1 MSMRTVMSVAN
12 VAAVWGKQA
21 RATTPQRNFRIE
33 GTTAY
38 SYATPIGW
46 RMGWGVVMNITSYT
60 KTTHRHSQALWRN
73 AVPSSRST
81 EKVYMVDNIPM
92 GWRGEVTPEFVAG
105 NYAQRI
111 DELTAQLARRK
122 SDGQLARNWLRWKGA
137 DGLSLAKEAAA
148 IETQELRDAKARL
161 LAEIS
166 RLGQIVGSLPDEVA
180 NQLC

>member
-12 VAAVWGKQA
+12 VAAVWGKQE

-46 RMGWGVVMNITSYT
+46 RMDWGVVMNVTRYSNTTS
-60 KTTHRHSQALWRN
+60 RHSSALWQN
-73 AVPSSRST
+73 AVSSLQAT
-81 EKVYMVDNIPM
+81 EKVHMVDNIPM
-92 GWRGEVTPEFVAG
+92 GWRGEVTQEFVAG
-105 NYAQRI
+105 NYAQQI
-111 DELTAQLARRK
+111 DKLTAQLARRK
-122 SDGQLARNWLRWKGA
+122 SDGQLARNWLRWKGF
-137 DGLSLAKEAAA
+137 DGLRLAQEAAA
-148 IETQELRDAKARL
+148 VETQELRDAKARL

-180 NQLC
+180 NNLC

>member
-1 MSMRTVMSVAN
+1 MKTVMSAAN
-12 VAAVWGKQA
+12 VAAVWGKQE

-38 SYATPIGW
+38 SCATPIGW
-46 RMGWGVVMNITSYT
+46 RMGWGVVMNVTSYT
-60 KTTHRHSQALWRN
+60 QTTHRHSRALWRN
-73 AVPSSRST
+73 AVPSSRAT
-81 EKVYMVDNIPM
+81 EKVYTVHDIPR

-105 NYAQRI
+105 NYAKRI
-111 DELTAQLARRK
+111 DKLTAQLARRK
-122 SDGQLARNWLRWKGA
+122 SDGQLARNWLRWKGV
-137 DGLSLAKEAAA
+137 DGLRLAQEAAG

-180 NQLC
+180 NNLC